1 MKNISKE
8 SLPSLSIDSILFPI
22 IIGTILFGLL
32 ILFTIY
38 FVVKYSEAQKKLLLK
53 QLEFND
59 KLLKIENEIRNDTNE
74 ILRRELHDNFG
85 SILSIIRMQ
94 LKAYVSNIK
103 DDGTSLVSKSIDLT
117 DDLIKDVKNL
127 SATLKQSDF
136 FEINLFKSLE
146 KLIESINDSNV
157 IKISYQFPEFKTEL
171 PSNISIHLF
180 RIFQE
185 LFNNSIQHSKAASIS
200 VIVKVENDELVFEYI
215 DDGIGFD
222 KNDLN
227 FKEGSGLNSIRERAD
242 IIHVKMQV
250 ESIKNVMTKTV
261 LCLDLKSIE
270 NGKN

>member
-1 MKNISKE
+1 
-8 SLPSLSIDSILFPI
+8 
-22 IIGTILFGLL
+22 
-32 ILFTIY
+32 
-38 FVVKYSEAQKKLLLK
+38 
-53 QLEFND
+53 
-59 KLLKIENEIRNDTNE
+59 
-74 ILRRELHDNFG
+74 
-85 SILSIIRMQ
+85 
-94 LKAYVSNIK
+94 
-103 DDGTSLVSKSIDLT
+103 
-117 DDLIKDVKNL
+117 
-127 SATLKQSDF
+127 
-136 FEINLFKSLE
+136 
-146 KLIESINDSNV
+146 
-157 IKISYQFPEFKTEL
+157 
-171 PSNISIHLF
+171 LF

-200 VIVKVENDELVFEYI
+200 IIVKVENDELVFEYI